1 MSIDDLASGVA
12 ELLDGRAV
20 ACAESCTA
28 GRISEALA
36 AVEGAS
42 SWFAGA
48 LVAYQ
53 EHAKRSLLHVRARS
67 VLSAEAAGE
76 MAEGIARL
84 LEVPVAVATTGVAG
98 DQPVDGV
105 GPGVVFIA
113 TRVGD
118 ETATSIHRFEGN
130 PDEVCDRAAECAL
143 TQLVEHLGTERAD
156 PAQSDVS
163 SAR

>member
-1 MSIDDLASGVA
+1 MAEQSPVPSRARPAASARHSRRSREPRTGSPA
-12 ELLDGRAV
+12 
-20 ACAESCTA
+20 
-28 GRISEALA
+28 
-36 AVEGAS
+36 
-42 SWFAGA
+42 A

-53 EHAKRSLLHVRARS
+53 EHAKRSLLHVRAAS
-67 VLSAEAAGE
+67 VLSAEAAAE

-118 ETATSIHRFEGN
+118 ATATSIHRFEGD
-130 PDEVCDRAAECAL
+130 PEDVCDAATECAL
-143 TQLVEHLGTERAD
+143 TQLVEHLDTERAQ
-156 PAQSDVS
+156 PAHSDIHS
-163 SAR
+163 MR

>member
-1 MSIDDLASGVA
+1 MSIDDLASRVA
-12 ELLDGRAV
+12 ELLDGRTV

-28 GRISEALA
+28 GRISEAFA

-42 SWFAGA
+42 TWFAGA

-53 EHAKRSLLHVRARS
+53 EHAKRSLLHVRAPS
-67 VLSAEAAGE
+67 VLSTEAAAE

-84 LEVPVAVATTGVAG
+84 LEVPVAG
-98 DQPVDGV
+98 DEPVDGV

-118 ETATSIHRFEGN
+118 ETTTSIHRFEGS
-130 PDEVCDRAAECAL
+130 PDEVCDGAAACAL
-143 TQLVEHLGTERAD
+143 SQLVEHLGTERTHQ
-156 PAQSDVS
+156 AQSGAH
-163 SAR
+163 SAT

>member
-1 MSIDDLASGVA
+1 MSIDDLASRVA
-12 ELLDGRAV
+12 ELLDGRSV

-42 SWFAGA
+42 NWFAGA

-53 EHAKRSLLHVRARS
+53 EHAKRSLLHVRAPS
-67 VLSAEAAGE
+67 VLSAEAAAE
-76 MAEGIARL
+76 MADGIARL
-84 LEVPVAVATTGVAG
+84 MEVPVAVATTGVAG

-113 TRVGD
+113 TQVGG

-130 PDEVCDRAAECAL
+130 PDEVCEAATECAL
-143 TQLVEHLGTERAD
+143 TKLIEHLEVDRAHA
-156 PAQSDVS
+156 AQADV
-163 SAR
+163 AR

>member
-1 MSIDDLASGVA
+1 MSIDDLASRVA

-28 GRISEALA
+28 GRVSQALA
-36 AVEGAS
+36 TVEGAS
-42 SWFAGA
+42 NWFAGA

-53 EHAKRSLLHVRARS
+53 EHAKRSLLHVRAAS
-67 VLSAEAAGE
+67 VLSAEAAAE

-118 ETATSIHRFEGN
+118 ATATSIHRFEGD
-130 PDEVCDRAAECAL
+130 PEDVCDAAAECAL
-143 TQLVEHLGTERAD
+143 TQLVEHLDTERAQ
-156 PAQSDVS
+156 PAHSDIHS
-163 SAR
+163 MR

>member
-1 MSIDDLASGVA
+1 MSIDDLASRVA

-20 ACAESCTA
+20 ASAESCTA
-28 GRISEALA
+28 GRISEAFA

-42 SWFAGA
+42 TWFAGA

-53 EHAKRSLLHVRARS
+53 EHAKRSLLHVRAPS
-67 VLSAEAAGE
+67 VLSTEAAAE

-98 DQPVDGV
+98 DEPVDGV

-118 ETATSIHRFEGN
+118 ETTTSIHRFEGS
-130 PDEVCDRAAECAL
+130 PDEVCDGAAACAL
-143 TQLVEHLGTERAD
+143 SQLVEHLSTERTHRAESG
-156 PAQSDVS
+156 AH
-163 SAR
+163 SAT